1 MVSSHG
7 YQNSPKPA
15 PSSSPPTRKDQSL
28 VYLDRVSKVYGT
40 AARPVY
46 AVRDVTL
53 DVQPGD
59 FFSLLGSSGSGK
71 TTTLRLIG
79 GFDLPEGGHVY
90 LGGKD
95 VTPLPAYRR
104 DVHTV
109 FQSYA
114 LFPHMTVAENIAYPL
129 KLAKEPQSTIAD
141 HVQDALKMFRI
152 PDLGDRRPAQ
162 LSGGQQQR
170 VALAR
175 ALINRPK
182 VLLLDEPLSALDAKI
197 REEVRQ
203 ELRAL
208 QKETNLTFIYVTHDQ
223 EEAMALSDRIA
234 VMHNGQVEQ
243 VGTPRDIYNRP
254 ASLFV
259 AQFVGKANFLTG
271 AIAGLSDTTATLQVQ
286 GETFTVQ
293 QPPNT
298 AMPLQNGNEATL
310 MIRPERLQLNPD
322 ASVPNR
328 LSGQLTQL
336 TYIGQLLEATV
347 ETPCGTLRVT
357 QLGDASL
364 EPGEVELGWDPAD
377 CQLVG

>member
-1 MVSSHG
+1 M
-7 YQNSPKPA
+7 
-15 PSSSPPTRKDQSL
+15 KDQSL

-40 AARPVY
+40 APRPVY

-53 DVQPGD
+53 DVQPGE

-79 GFDLPEGGHVY
+79 GFELPEAGHVY

-95 VTPLPAYRR
+95 VTHLPAFRR

-129 KLAKEPQSTIAD
+129 KLAKQPQSAIAER
-141 HVQDALKMFRI
+141 VQDALKMFRI
-152 PDLGDRRPAQ
+152 PGLGDRRPAQ

-197 REEVRQ
+197 RDEVRQ

-208 QKETNLTFIYVTHDQ
+208 QQETNLTFIYVTHDQ

-234 VMHNGQVEQ
+234 VMHNGRVEQ
-243 VGTPRDIYNRP
+243 VGTPRDIYNHP
-254 ASLFV
+254 TSLFV

-271 AIAGLSDTTATLQVQ
+271 AIADLTDSTATVEVKGTPLQVPN
-286 GETFTVQ
+286 
-293 QPPNT
+293 PPN
-298 AMPLQNGNEATL
+298 ASLQKGDEATL

-322 ASVPNR
+322 ATIPNR
-328 LSGQLTQL
+328 LRGKITDV

-347 ETPCGTLRVT
+347 ETALGTMRVT
-357 QLGDASL
+357 QLGDAPL
-364 EPGEVELGWDPAD
+364 QPGEVEVGWKLTN
-377 CQLVG
+377 CQLVR